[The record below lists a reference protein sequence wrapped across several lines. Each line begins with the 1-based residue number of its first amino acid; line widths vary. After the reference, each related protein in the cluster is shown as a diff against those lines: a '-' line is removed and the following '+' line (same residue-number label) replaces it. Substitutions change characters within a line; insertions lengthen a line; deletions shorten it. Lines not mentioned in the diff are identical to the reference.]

1 MRDRKRGGSI
11 RRWLGTG
18 EASAGRRR
26 AHRPGLEGLEGRHL
40 LVASLEPIANLTVPA
55 DLGRVVRLDGGPDDQ
70 TFTASSDNPNVRVS
84 VVNGPFL
91 SIDVSHASSGPGDPA
106 FSGTLTFQLFE
117 ELTPTT
123 VRRILALVNQGF
135 YTSPTTNPDPNFTN
149 LPSKNFHRIASGFPG
164 NQFIVQG
171 GSPNGNGTGEI
182 NQPGFPFADEFRAP
196 LVFTGEGQLA
206 MANAGD
212 DTNSSQFFVTTG
224 MPRFLDFQ
232 HTIFGQLVDGFGVL
246 NQMTQVSRNNVDA
259 PVSPILITGT
269 QVTRAN
275 PDGALL
281 IDTTSATAGQS
292 ATVTV
297 TAADGGSTDMES
309 FQVTVIP
316 NTENQRPFLGPVA
329 DQLTRPGE
337 VAQFQLSAVST
348 NPGDQLTYAVG
359 GGVAADGTFAPV
371 ENADAAVDAS
381 GRVTI
386 TPDSGFEGTIDL
398 LVGVR
403 DQVNRAGS
411 LDAVAN
417 FDTQKITLAVTNNNR
432 PTATPVTAQ
441 TRQNEPVTVQLAG
454 QSGDPDSGQT
464 LVFELT
470 GPPVSGTITNFDAN
484 AGTLTY
490 TPITNFVG
498 GDVFTYRVRDV
509 GAPTP
514 NLASP
519 EATATINVASG
530 EMINTPPTA
539 QGQQLTVQ
547 ANVPLA
553 VQLVGMTGDPETGQ
567 TLTYIL
573 DTSMTRGTVSNF
585 NADTGTLT
593 YTPPQDFIGA
603 DSLSFRVRDVGAPGP
618 NLESEAAT
626 VSFNVIGAVDTGAVR
641 QVGTTILVTP
651 PPGRLL
657 NPTPNTIDV
666 GMIDGRVSVTVN
678 GQIDQLRPLISEL
691 ERLVV
696 YGSKANDT
704 ITVSPDLPL
713 LTTLDGGLGGVNRL
727 QSNDLPSR
735 LHGWFGRNTLQGGAA
750 RDELIGRMGRVR
762 FLPSAGNDLAF
773 AGDPS
778 RFPQRG
784 HHAQDGQ
791 GEPPTG
797 QFFRFVNNR
806 LVPVDTPAPRASG
819 RTILHPPRANL
830 AVPDFNLP
838 GDSASPGTA
847 TPQPGAA
854 AQQLRAAR
862 LQQLQAR
869 RDRS

>member
-26 AHRPGLEGLEGRHL
+26 ARRPGLEGLEARQL

-55 DLGRVVRLDGGPDDQ
+55 DLGRVVRLDGGADDQ
-70 TFTASSDNPNVRVS
+70 AFTASSDNPDVRVS
-84 VVNGPFL
+84 VINGPFL
-91 SIDVSHASSGPGDPA
+91 SIDVSHASSGAGDPA

-117 ELTPTT
+117 ELTPITA
-123 VRRILALVNQGF
+123 RRIQALVNQGF

-164 NQFIVQG
+164 DQFIVQG
-171 GSPNGNGTGEI
+171 GSANGNGTGDI

-212 DTNSSQFFVTTG
+212 DTNESQFFVTTG
-224 MPRFLDFQ
+224 SPRFLDFQ

-246 NQMTQVSRNNVDA
+246 SQMTQVSRNNVDA

-269 QVTRAN
+269 RVAQAS
-275 PDGALL
+275 PDGSLL
-281 IDTTSATAGQS
+281 IDTTSATAGES

-297 TAADGGSTDMES
+297 TAADGGSTDVET
-309 FQVTVIP
+309 FQVSVVA
-316 NTENQRPFLGPVA
+316 NTENQRPFLGPVE
-329 DQLTRPGE
+329 DQLTRPGQA
-337 VAQFQLSAVST
+337 AQFQLSAVST

-359 GGVAADGTFAPV
+359 GGVASDGTFAPV
-371 ENADAAVDAS
+371 QNATATVDAS
-381 GRVTI
+381 GRVTV
-386 TPDSGFEGTIDL
+386 TPNSGFEGTIEL

-417 FDTQKITLAVTNNNR
+417 FDTKKLSLAVTTNNR
-432 PTATPVTAQ
+432 PTATAVTVE
-441 TRQNEPVTVQLAG
+441 TDQNQAVTVQLAG
-454 QSGDPDSGQT
+454 QTGDPDSGQT

-470 GPPVSGTITNFDAN
+470 GPPVNGSIAGFNAQTGTLRYTPNTNFSGD
-484 AGTLTY
+484 
-490 TPITNFVG
+490 
-498 GDVFTYRVRDV
+498 DVFTYRVRDV

-514 NLASP
+514 NLASA
-519 EATATINVASG
+519 ETTATVRVAEG

-547 ANVPLA
+547 VNTPQP
-553 VQLVGMTGDPETGQ
+553 VQLIGMTGDPETGQ

-573 DTSMTRGTVSNF
+573 DKSMTRGTVTDF
-585 NADTGTLT
+585 DADTGTLL
-593 YTPPQDFIGA
+593 YTPPRNFVGA
-603 DSLSFRVRDVGAPGP
+603 DTLSFRVRDVGPPGP
-618 NLESEAAT
+618 NLESEPAT
-626 VSFNVIGAVDTGAVR
+626 VSFNVIGAVNTGAVR
-641 QVGTTILVTP
+641 QVGTVVMVTP

-657 NPTPNTIDV
+657 NPTPNTIEV
-666 GMIDGRVSVTVN
+666 GMVDGRVSVTVN
-678 GQIDQLRPLISEL
+678 GQIDQFRPLISEL
-691 ERLVV
+691 ERVVV
-696 YGSKANDT
+696 YGTKANDT
-704 ITVSPDLPL
+704 ITISPDLPL

-735 LHGWFGRNTLQGGAA
+735 LHGWFGRNTLRGGAA

-762 FLPSAGNDLAF
+762 FLPSPGNDLAF
-773 AGDPS
+773 AGDPN

-784 HHAQDGQ
+784 SHSDQGQ

-797 QFFRFVNNR
+797 QFFRFVNDR
-806 LVPVDTPAPRASG
+806 LVPVDTPSPRASG
-819 RTILHPPRANL
+819 RVILHPPRANL

-838 GDSASPGTA
+838 GDSAAPGGT
-847 TPQPGAA
+847 A
-854 AQQLRAAR
+854 AQQLREAR
-862 LQQLQAR
+862 AQLRQQRL
-869 RDRS
+869 DRS